1 MQSRLSFSKGNNF
14 PLYLDCLGKTWA
26 LTEEGLKKMTLT
38 ITLEEGITM
47 KVEEVEWYNLT
58 EDGVDVK
65 RKGFPPHTIRGKN
78 LKVEEKK

>member
-1 MQSRLSFSKGNNF
+1 
-14 PLYLDCLGKTWA
+14 
-26 LTEEGLKKMTLT
+26 MTLT

>member
-1 MQSRLSFSKGNNF
+1 
-14 PLYLDCLGKTWA
+14 
-26 LTEEGLKKMTLT
+26 MTLL

-58 EDGVDVK
+58 EEAVEVK
-65 RKGFPPHTIRGKN
+65 KKGFNHTHTFRGKN